1 MFIAFSVSYLHTRQH
16 MPHILHLQKDKKLR
30 RIMANQDKH
39 VIEKRNHLHLRLCAS
54 IISQQLSTRVAEV
67 IYGRFL
73 KLFKKKNPSA
83 KEILAVDFDTLR
95 AVGLSNAKTN
105 YVRNVCAFFIEH
117 KLTDK
122 KLHNMQDED
131 LLNLLTQIKG
141 IGKWTVEMLLMF
153 TLGREDVFAVD
164 DLVIQQ
170 TIAKAYGLD
179 IADKK
184 LLKQQMLTL
193 SEKWKPYRTY
203 ACKYLWG
210 WRDNEE
216 K

>member
-1 MFIAFSVSYLHTRQH
+1 
-16 MPHILHLQKDKKLR
+16 MPHITHLQKDKILR
-30 RIMANQDKH
+30 SIIADQDKH

-54 IISQQLSTRVAEV
+54 IISQQLNTRVADV

-73 KLFKKKNPSA
+73 QLFKKKTPST
-83 KEILAVDFDTLR
+83 KDILAVDFELLKSI
-95 AVGLSNAKTN
+95 GLSNAKTN
-105 YVRNVCAFFIEH
+105 YVRNVCNFFIEH
-117 KLTDK
+117 KLTDA
-122 KLHNMQDED
+122 KLHKMADED

-141 IGKWTVEMLLMF
+141 VGKWTVEMLLMF
-153 TLGREDVFAVD
+153 TLGREDVFAID

-170 TIAKAYGLD
+170 TMAKAYGLN

-184 LLKQQMLTL
+184 MLKEQMIQH
-193 SEKWKPYRTY
+193 SNKWKPYRTY

-210 WRDNEE
+210 WRDIEG